1 VASDGNTLNV
11 ATEIWRTGAFPA
23 IPSDATGP
31 RKVRQAATTYDMYG
45 AQAGAAA
52 GIPQHQLSY
61 RHRQQAGIDALLAI
75 ATPVARSSDQ
85 DGDPAEARDPI
96 TNRDK

>member
-1 VASDGNTLNV
+1 
-11 ATEIWRTGAFPA
+11 
-23 IPSDATGP
+23 
-31 RKVRQAATTYDMYG
+31 VRQAATTYDMYG